1 MHRSGFHRTESDS
14 FSPRFKFDRFYGGGG
29 GGMGG
34 GFSPFSSPAQSPGW
48 TGSSLGGNS
57 WLSDAWKFFDTSMKN
72 NADWAS
78 SYVGSPHHHHHTGT
92 NPGAIP
98 QAPVQGMAVAGGFR
112 PSAAQLQSLEHMFP
126 QGQGPGNMGMTA
138 GDYLNTLGRGL
149 AGAGNAN
156 LVGNVLSGK

>member
-1 MHRSGFHRTESDS
+1 MHRSGSHRTESDS
-14 FSPRFKFDRFYGGGG
+14 FSPRFKIDRFYGGGG
-29 GGMGG
+29 GGGVG
-34 GFSPFSSPAQSPGW
+34 SNPFNPHAAKSPGW

-57 WLSDAWKFFDTSMKN
+57 WLSDAWKYFDTSMTD
-72 NADWAS
+72 NANWAS
-78 SYVGSPHHHHHTGT
+78 SYVGGPHHHHHPGT

-112 PSAAQLQSLEHMFP
+112 PSGAQLQALEHMFP
-126 QGQGPGNMGMTA
+126 GGQTGNLGMTA
-138 GDYLNTLGRGL
+138 GDYLNSLHRGL